1 MRPQLRGV
9 LTCGKIEG
17 ALRGSPAGAGVAAV
31 IAELRTAMLPGGRH
45 ESLEMLDLN
54 QLGCGVAVV
63 KAKAAAHSN

>member
-9 LTCGKIEG
+9 LTGNGGC
-17 ALRGSPAGAGVAAV
+17 APSPAGAGVAAV

>member
-1 MRPQLRGV
+1 MRSESCAR
-9 LTCGKIEG
+9 
-17 ALRGSPAGAGVAAV
+17 AGVAAV

-45 ESLEMLDLN
+45 ESLEMLDLT